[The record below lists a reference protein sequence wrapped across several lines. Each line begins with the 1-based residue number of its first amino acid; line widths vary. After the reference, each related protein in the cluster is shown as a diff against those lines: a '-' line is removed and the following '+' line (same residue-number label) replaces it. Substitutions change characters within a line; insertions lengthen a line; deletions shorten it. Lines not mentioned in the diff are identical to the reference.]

1 MEIDISILQRLT
13 NLICEN
19 YIERNGQFININI
32 DYFWNIDLKQAVKL
46 SDIPDK
52 FEVDSLEDDYN
63 SLIRLLSCNRE
74 VNILDIDRIS
84 NIFKAISYETE
95 MQKDKLF

>member
-1 MEIDISILQRLT
+1 MILQRLT

-19 YIERNGQFININI
+19 YIERNGQFINTNI

-46 SDIPDK
+46 GDIPDK

-84 NIFKAISYETE
+84 NIFKDISYETE